1 MSYKLVIV
9 ESPTKVASVGRY
21 LRDGYKIASS
31 MGHVRDLPAK
41 GGMHIDIENGFRP
54 SYEISPDKKKLVAE
68 LKKLAK
74 EASEII
80 MASDEDR
87 EGEAIAWHLCHV
99 LGLNPEETKRI
110 VFHEIT
116 ESALKAAVEAPRF
129 IDQNLVNA
137 QQARRVLDRI
147 VGFELSPVLWK
158 KIQKGLSAGRVQS
171 VAVRLICER
180 EEEIKNF
187 KAAAERRGQ
196 AVFRIDGQETKAE
209 LKGKFAD
216 LEAGRQFLQACRLAK
231 FPVADIKV
239 KPSLKNPSA
248 PFKTSTL
255 QQEAARKFGF
265 SVRQTMVAAQKLY
278 EAGFITYMR
287 TDSLNLSD
295 QALESAERYVVGEFG
310 AKYHRSKKYQTKGQG
325 AQEAHEAIR
334 PTDFKTR
341 RPAKVDASSGKLY
354 DLIWR
359 RTLASQMAPAETDK
373 TDVTVAVSGRDEVF
387 LISGQIL
394 KFDGFL
400 KVTEETPGDVILPE
414 MQLDQELE
422 LLEARVFEKFS
433 APPGRYD
440 EAGLVRRLEE
450 LGIGRP
456 STYAP
461 TIGTVLDRGYVV
473 KGDVEAKTRRYRG
486 VVLQKSQIEDYD
498 SDEKWGGATNKLLP
512 TSLAELVTPFLTKY
526 FGEIMDYGFTSKI
539 ETDFDKIARGDLG
552 WTQHLQDFYDRFR
565 PLVESTQA
573 VSRSEIGGMKEL
585 GKDPADQKTIYARLG
600 RFGPMLQKGL
610 AEDSEEKPAF
620 ASLPAGTT
628 LDSVTLE
635 EALKM
640 FQLPRLVGQTPEGED
655 ILAKI
660 GRFGPYLQT
669 GKLFVPLKD
678 DDPFT
683 VGIETARKLVAAKL
697 EEENNRLLADFGK
710 IKILNGRFGP
720 YITDGSNNC
729 RLPKTDADGQEVE
742 AASVS
747 EEQATKWLA
756 ENGKPARKS
765 RRGGKRR
772 T

>member
-9 ESPTKVASVGRY
+9 ESPTKVTSVGRY

-41 GGMHIDIENGFRP
+41 GGMHIDIENDFQP
-54 SYEISPDKKKLVAE
+54 HYEISPDKKKLIAE

-74 EASEII
+74 DASEVI

-87 EGEAIAWHLCHV
+87 EGEAIAWHLCHI
-99 LGLNPEETKRI
+99 LGLKPAETKRI

-116 ESALKAAVEAPRF
+116 EDALKAAIESPRF

-147 VGFELSPVLWK
+147 VGFELSPILWRK
-158 KIQKGLSAGRVQS
+158 VQKGLSAGRVQS

-180 EEEIKNF
+180 EEAIKDF
-187 KAAAERRGQ
+187 EAAAECHGQ
-196 AVFRIDGQETKAE
+196 AIFRIDDQEIKAE
-209 LKGKFAD
+209 LKNKFAD
-216 LEAGRQFLQACRLAK
+216 LKAGRQFLQTCRLAK
-231 FPVADIKV
+231 FSVADIKV
-239 KPSLKNPSA
+239 KPSLRNPSA
-248 PFKTSTL
+248 PFRTSTL

-287 TDSLNLSD
+287 TDSLNLSN
-295 QALESAERYVVGEFG
+295 QALESAKRYVSEEFG
-310 AKYHRSKKYQTKGQG
+310 AKYHRLKRYQTKGQG

-341 RPAKVDASSGKLY
+341 RPAKLDAQAGKLY

-373 TDVTVAVSGRDEVF
+373 TDVVVAVSGSDEVF

-400 KVTEETPGDVILPE
+400 KATEETPSDVVLPE
-414 MQLDQELE
+414 LQLGQELE

-433 APPGRYD
+433 SPPARYD
-440 EAGLVRRLEE
+440 EAGLVRQLEE

-461 TIGTVLDRGYVV
+461 TIGTILDRGYVV

-539 ETDFDKIARGDLG
+539 ETDFDKIAQGELG
-552 WTQHLQDFYDRFR
+552 WVQHLKDFYDRFH
-565 PLVESTQA
+565 PLVESTQT

-585 GKDPADQKTIYARLG
+585 GRDPADQKVIYARLG

-610 AEDSEEKPAF
+610 AEDSEEKPVF
-620 ASLPAGTT
+620 ASLPAGKT

-635 EALKM
+635 DALKM

-660 GRFGPYLQT
+660 GRFGPYLQA

-678 DDPFT
+678 NDPFS
-683 VGIETARKLVAAKL
+683 VDLATAQELIKAKQ
-697 EEENNRLLADFGK
+697 EEESNRVLADFGK

-720 YITDGSNNC
+720 YITDGSKNC
-729 RLPKTDADGQEVE
+729 RLPKTDDDGREVDATAVSQKQ
-742 AASVS
+742 AA
-747 EEQATKWLA
+747 KWLA
-756 ENGKPARKS
+756 ENGKPAKKS
-765 RRGGKRR
+765 RRTSRR
-772 T
+772 